1 MIIIDKIKDPTPFFT
16 RKPHP
21 TVFKSD
27 YEEKKYW
34 AQQKKY
40 WVEGYSED
48 VNGMLYFYAQEIVL
62 KDRIRGAMYYPT
74 VRDADVLISQKFKET
89 MDAGYAMFFLKARG
103 IGFSSWGMNLP
114 FYFARVFPN
123 SKSIIT
129 SKDKS
134 TLSTLF
140 TDKTMIAYEEMNP
153 KLKPDLI
160 NKNQTKNDAYLKI
173 GMKYINQYGEEK
185 YAESELSFRDTQE
198 SPKAATAFSGSGAM
212 YGFADEAP
220 LMPRLM
226 QFYPSAI
233 ECFTDHSIN
242 RIVGGLIMGG
252 TAEATISPEDIRRIQ
267 DIYTNSEALRIKTL
281 FLPATYGKYMIN
293 GHSNHEKAREEI
305 LKRREELSKLDDK
318 SQLTAY
324 IKNNPLEI
332 EDIFDF
338 AGGGLFDEYTVEKVN
353 AQLRELPK
361 VKQEM
366 KPVCHKIN
374 VSATT
379 IVAEPVKESS
389 IQILEHPKEGV
400 DYIIGGDTIMTSDL
414 TSASSS
420 NSKYAAI
427 VTKGVDPQGEIQFAP
442 VASYLER
449 PRSIEHANIQLMS
462 LAKYYNKY
470 GRCKIM
476 CELNAGAENLLQM
489 LINEGLSKMI
499 MLRKDLNKSGWVDR
513 SKPWFY
519 RADIIL
525 RWQIEAANI
534 YFKKYSHMV
543 YFREL
548 LVDATKGAN
557 DNTDILDAF
566 MAALYGWGSG
576 DILNSK
582 VQAKVPRKIQMVK
595 YEMQNGVMKP
605 VWYEKEMKI

>member
-1 MIIIDKIKDPTPFFT
+1 
-16 RKPHP
+16 
-21 TVFKSD
+21 
-27 YEEKKYW
+27 
-34 AQQKKY
+34 
-40 WVEGYSED
+40 
-48 VNGMLYFYAQEIVL
+48 
-62 KDRIRGAMYYPT
+62 
-74 VRDADVLISQKFKET
+74 
-89 MDAGYAMFFLKARG
+89 
-103 IGFSSWGMNLP
+103 
-114 FYFARVFPN
+114 
-123 SKSIIT
+123 
-129 SKDKS
+129 
-134 TLSTLF
+134 
-140 TDKTMIAYEEMNP
+140 
-153 KLKPDLI
+153 
-160 NKNQTKNDAYLKI
+160 
-173 GMKYINQYGEEK
+173 
-185 YAESELSFRDTQE
+185 
-198 SPKAATAFSGSGAM
+198 M

-242 RIVGGLIMGG
+242 KIVGGLIMGG
-252 TAEATISPEDIRRIQ
+252 TAEATITPDDIRRIQ

-281 FLPATYGKYMIN
+281 FLPATYGKHMVN

-305 LKRREELSKLDDK
+305 LKRREELSNLEDK

-324 IKNNPLEI
+324 VKNNPLDI
-332 EDIFDF
+332 NDIFDF

-366 KPVCHKIN
+366 KPVAHKIN

-379 IVAEPVKESS
+379 VVAEPVKESS
-389 IQILEHPKEGV
+389 ILILEHPKEGV
-400 DYIIGGDTIMTSDL
+400 DYIVGGDTIMTSDL
-414 TSASSS
+414 TSSASG
-420 NSKYAAI
+420 NSKYAAV

-442 VASYLER
+442 VATYLER
-449 PRSIEHANIQLMS
+449 PKSIEHANIQLMN
-462 LAKYYNKY
+462 LAKYYNQY

-489 LINEGLSKMI
+489 LINEGLSRMI

-543 YFREL
+543 FFKEL
-548 LVDATKGAN
+548 LIDATKGSN

-566 MAALYGWGSG
+566 MAALYGWGTG
-576 DILNSK
+576 NLLENKTHVKIVK
-582 VQAKVPRKIQMVK
+582 KIQMVK
-595 YEMQNGVMKP
+595 YEMVDGRLVPK
-605 VWYEKEMKI
+605 WYEKELKV

>member
-1 MIIIDKIKDPTPFFT
+1 MIIVDKIKSPSPFFT

-21 TVFKSD
+21 TVFKST
-27 YEEKKYW
+27 YEEQKYW

-40 WVEGYSED
+40 WVEGYNED
-48 VNGMLYFYAQEIVL
+48 INGMLYFYAQEIIL
-62 KDRIRGAMYYPT
+62 KDRIRGTMYYPT

-89 MDAGYAMFFLKARG
+89 MDSGYAMFFLKARG

-129 SKDKS
+129 SKDKT

-153 KLKPDLI
+153 RIKPDLI

-173 GMKYINQYGEEK
+173 GMKYINQNGEEK
-185 YAESELSFRDTQE
+185 YGESEISFRDTQE

-242 RIVGGLIMGG
+242 KIVGGLIMGG

-281 FLPATYGKYMIN
+281 FLPATYGKHMVN
-293 GHSNHEKAREEI
+293 GHSNHEKARDEI
-305 LKRREELSKLDDK
+305 LKRREELSLLDDK

-332 EDIFDF
+332 DDIFDF

-366 KPVCHKIN
+366 KPVAHKIN
-374 VSATT
+374 VSATLV
-379 IVAEPVKESS
+379 VAEPVKESS
-389 IQILEHPKEGV
+389 VLILEHPKEGV

-414 TSASSS
+414 TSSVKG
-420 NSKYAAI
+420 NSKYAAV

-442 VASYLER
+442 VATYLER
-449 PRSIEHANIQLMS
+449 PRSIEHANIQLMN

-499 MLRKDLNKSGWVDR
+499 MMRKDLNKTGWVDR

-519 RADIIL
+519 RSDIIL

-543 YFREL
+543 FFSSL
-548 LVDATKGAN
+548 LVDATKGVD

-576 DILNSK
+576 NILENKTQVK
-582 VQAKVPRKIQMVK
+582 VVKKIQMVK
-595 YEMQNGVMKP
+595 YEMVNGVMKP
-605 VWYEKEMKI
+605 IWYEKELKM

>member
-1 MIIIDKIKDPTPFFT
+1 
-16 RKPHP
+16 
-21 TVFKSD
+21 
-27 YEEKKYW
+27 
-34 AQQKKY
+34 
-40 WVEGYSED
+40 
-48 VNGMLYFYAQEIVL
+48 
-62 KDRIRGAMYYPT
+62 
-74 VRDADVLISQKFKET
+74 
-89 MDAGYAMFFLKARG
+89 
-103 IGFSSWGMNLP
+103 
-114 FYFARVFPN
+114 
-123 SKSIIT
+123 
-129 SKDKS
+129 
-134 TLSTLF
+134 
-140 TDKTMIAYEEMNP
+140 
-153 KLKPDLI
+153 
-160 NKNQTKNDAYLKI
+160 
-173 GMKYINQYGEEK
+173 
-185 YAESELSFRDTQE
+185 
-198 SPKAATAFSGSGAM
+198 
-212 YGFADEAP
+212 
-220 LMPRLM
+220 M

-242 RIVGGLIMGG
+242 KIVGGLIMGG

-281 FLPATYGKYMIN
+281 FLPATYGKHMVN
-293 GHSNHEKAREEI
+293 GHSNHEKARDEI
-305 LKRREELSKLDDK
+305 LKRREELSLLDDK

-332 EDIFDF
+332 DDIFDF

-366 KPVCHKIN
+366 KPVAHKIN
-374 VSATT
+374 VSSTL

-389 IQILEHPKEGV
+389 ILILEHPKEGV

-414 TSASSS
+414 TSSVKG
-420 NSKYAAI
+420 NSKYAAV

-442 VASYLER
+442 VATYLER
-449 PRSIEHANIQLMS
+449 PRSIEHANIQLMN

-489 LINEGLSKMI
+489 LINEGLSRMI
-499 MLRKDLNKSGWVDR
+499 MMRKDLNKSGWVDR

-543 YFREL
+543 FFSAL
-548 LVDATKGAN
+548 LVDATKGAD

-576 DILNSK
+576 NILENK
-582 VQAKVPRKIQMVK
+582 THAKVARKIQMVK
-595 YEMQNGVMKP
+595 YEMLNGVMKP
-605 VWYEKEMKI
+605 VWYEKELKM